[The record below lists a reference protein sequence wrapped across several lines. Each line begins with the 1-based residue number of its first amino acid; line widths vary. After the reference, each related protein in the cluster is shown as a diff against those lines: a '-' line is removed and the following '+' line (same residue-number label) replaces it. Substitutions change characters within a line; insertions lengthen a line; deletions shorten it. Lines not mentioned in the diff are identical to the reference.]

1 MRGTVSWPE
10 EEASDAMCICDVH
23 ASFQTFRSVLL
34 RFQPKQLH
42 GRTMHALAGSLNRS
56 AHQPYELGCDDHR
69 DQDATDKGVSEWREG
84 AKSLYLQPCY
94 WPALLPSCEPAS
106 LACGACLHQSVT
118 VLFHALPALRASCR

>member
-42 GRTMHALAGSLNRS
+42 GRTMHALLAGSLNRS
-56 AHQPYELGCDDHR
+56 AHQPYKLGAMISVIRMQSTRVC
-69 DQDATDKGVSEWREG
+69 QNGVKGLRACTCSHAIG
-84 AKSLYLQPCY
+84 QLCFPH
-94 WPALLPSCEPAS
+94 AS
-106 LACGACLHQSVT
+106 LL
-118 VLFHALPALRASCR
+118 L